1 MHFDLTSFLRRTARR
16 FLIFTGTATLNF
28 RFCELTHY
36 FPKASLKLAE
46 PPHLRPVIGDYD
58 NDGINDV
65 LLIGEESLL
74 GVSLERN
81 LDSVALLVLVIVSPF
96 QPSFFGS
103 WQVLPSSTPQK
114 INKLKHVDAFPQL

>member
-1 MHFDLTSFLRRTARR
+1 
-16 FLIFTGTATLNF
+16 
-28 RFCELTHY
+28 
-36 FPKASLKLAE
+36 LKLAE

-96 QPSFFGS
+96 QPSFLGS
-103 WQVLPSSTPQK
+103 WQECEKK
-114 INKLKHVDAFPQL
+114 IDAFPQL